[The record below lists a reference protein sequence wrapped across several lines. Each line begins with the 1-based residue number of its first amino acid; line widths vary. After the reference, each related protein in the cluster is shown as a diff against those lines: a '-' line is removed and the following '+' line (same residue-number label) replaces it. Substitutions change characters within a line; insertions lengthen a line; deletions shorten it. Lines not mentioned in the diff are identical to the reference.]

1 MDVHLITDGRVER
14 HDPEDLPGLLE
25 RQEGL
30 VWVDIPRVDAEA
42 IRVLAEVFRFHPLAI
57 QDCENRNHVP
67 KVHVYPDHVFVAL
80 HSPELGK
87 GGHVHHLELDQFVGP
102 GYLVTAHGPLDP
114 EVIPGLEFRETA
126 AVLKRIEAGRF
137 HPARS
142 FDLSHAI
149 VSAMIRHQVG
159 FLGILALEVGLLEQR
174 VIAEEKEDPELF
186 LEELFRARHGL
197 IAVRTLAALSREI
210 YGRLATLTRFVPEDA
225 QPLVADTADQLG
237 RIAAMADGE
246 TEFLQAVIEFHQ
258 AMTNT
263 KMTIAAERLAV
274 IAAVTLPVTA
284 ISSVYG
290 MNIIANDA
298 TDFWHLAVVLLAMAT
313 ISGTLLRWAKRQG
326 WW

>member
-14 HDPEDLPGLLE
+14 RSPEDLPELLE
-25 RQEGL
+25 RRAGL
-30 VWVDIPRVDAEA
+30 LWVDIPRVDAEA
-42 IRVLAEVFRFHPLAI
+42 TRVLAEVFRFHPLAV

-67 KVHVYPDHVFVAL
+67 KVHVYPDHVFTAL

-87 GGHVHHLELDQFVGP
+87 GGHVHHLELDQFVGS
-102 GYLVTAHGPLDP
+102 GYLVTVHGPLDP
-114 EVIPGLEFRETA
+114 EVLAGLEFRETG

-137 HPARS
+137 RPTRP
-142 FDLSHAI
+142 FELSHAI
-149 VSAMIRHQVG
+149 VSAMTRHQEE

-174 VIAEEKEDPELF
+174 VIDEEKEDPELF

-197 IAVRTLAALSREI
+197 IAIRTMAALSREI
-210 YGRLATLTRFVPEDA
+210 YGRLATLTRFVPADA
-225 QPLVADTADQLG
+225 QPLVADTADQFA
-237 RIAAMADGE
+237 RITAMADGE
-246 TEFLQAVIEFHQ
+246 AEFLQAVIEFHQ

-298 TDFWHLAVVLLAMAT
+298 TDFWHLAVVLLVMAT
-313 ISGTLLRWAKRQG
+313 ISGTLLRWAKHQG